1 MINGTNCLNKRVQ
14 DLFCS
19 VQLNVNN
26 PHFLI
31 MQGRITKV
39 LNMKPPEILSMI
51 EEAAGTSMYEVK
63 RMSTRSTIER
73 KDIKMKELSSVVKE
87 EIAPKLEKMKT
98 ERQQVMEYNKIQREL
113 DLLTRLYVAWRYVS
127 AEETAEKAKIQV
139 QQVHDKI
146 GETRRKIVDGAT
158 EVEELNKLVQELQSK
173 VDSEKGGVLETLE
186 KQLKEKEKLEAKA
199 LANQKNIKDTL
210 ASEEKNKKQLAKSL
224 KEYQEGYL
232 KRRQPNPGEPLTPGT
247 RVLLRTHPLSDAL
260 RESTP
265 GSVPDGLDPTWCRG
279 HVAHTY
285 IGSEKRREMLLKK
298 SKHTGTSYKY
308 VPASLREDVAH
319 SHTVGDNRHSRSQLP
334 DDPSLN
340 CALIEPPRQITNA
353 SKR

>member
-127 AEETAEKAKIQV
+127 AEE
-139 QQVHDKI
+139 
-146 GETRRKIVDGAT
+146 
-158 EVEELNKLVQELQSK
+158 
-173 VDSEKGGVLETLE
+173 KGGVLETLE

-224 KEYQEGYL
+224 KEDKALPQILFILCNRE
-232 KRRQPNPGEPLTPGT
+232 N
-247 RVLLRTHPLSDAL
+247 DA
-260 RESTP
+260 
-265 GSVPDGLDPTWCRG
+265 
-279 HVAHTY
+279 
-285 IGSEKRREMLLKK
+285 
-298 SKHTGTSYKY
+298 TGTS
-308 VPASLREDVAH
+308 PSELL
-319 SHTVGDNRHSRSQLP
+319 VGRNLP
-334 DDPSLN
+334 RPGDWIAPG
-340 CALIEPPRQITNA
+340 
-353 SKR
+353 